1 MVSFDRS
8 LVTNA
13 DSIALSLFSMRPVL
27 SKGKALSHA
36 QKATGQGSNDAIG
49 PVLDYDFMLINS
61 SVAGWL
67 FTKWQVMSTKKTEVG
82 ALGQKKSQCTFYS
95 VLAYNLIR

>member
-1 MVSFDRS
+1 
-8 LVTNA
+8 
-13 DSIALSLFSMRPVL
+13 MRPVL

-67 FTKWQVMSTKKTEVG
+67 FTK
-82 ALGQKKSQCTFYS
+82 
-95 VLAYNLIR
+95 